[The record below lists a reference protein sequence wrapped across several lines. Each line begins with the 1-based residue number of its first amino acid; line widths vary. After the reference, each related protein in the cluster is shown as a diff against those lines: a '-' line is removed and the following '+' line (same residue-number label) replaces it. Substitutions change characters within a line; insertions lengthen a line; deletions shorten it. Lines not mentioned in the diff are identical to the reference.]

1 MKDSLNAL
9 PSCSVSS
16 IIWSMKRAYEHVL
29 CVMRSNKMCL
39 CMVHIKMAVVQIWLI
54 QRESKA
60 EEKKNS
66 RVL

>member
-9 PSCSVSS
+9 PVAPCFPSFAR
-16 IIWSMKRAYEHVL
+16 MNRAHEHVL

-54 QRESKA
+54 QRESEA
-60 EEKKNS
+60 EKNS